1 MTLLGRIISFYST
14 CVLSLCA
21 ATVLWFGWRPSPIQP
36 VVLVVILYLVPPLT
50 FRLHRIFFPI
60 RKSLSNLSD
69 RKYSPW
75 WGAHQ
80 IQLVYIAIPQ
90 LEAALRLA
98 PGLYSAWLRLW
109 GSRIGRRVYWTPNV
123 EITDRHL
130 LDIGDHVVCGHKCKF
145 LGHAIK
151 PSGQKMALYTRS
163 IKVGNDVFIG
173 AGSRIGP
180 GAVIADG
187 TFLPVLT
194 DVHINQV
201 VECAPCS
208 EQPVTF

>member
-1 MTLLGRIISFYST
+1 
-14 CVLSLCA
+14 
-21 ATVLWFGWRPSPIQP
+21 
-36 VVLVVILYLVPPLT
+36 
-50 FRLHRIFFPI
+50 
-60 RKSLSNLSD
+60 
-69 RKYSPW
+69 
-75 WGAHQ
+75 
-80 IQLVYIAIPQ
+80 
-90 LEAALRLA
+90 
-98 PGLYSAWLRLW
+98 
-109 GSRIGRRVYWTPNV
+109 V

-130 LDIGDHVVCGHKCKF
+130 LNIGDHVVCGHKCKF

-151 PSGQKMALYTRS
+151 PSGQKMTLYTRT
-163 IKVGNDVFIG
+163 IKIGDEVFIG

-201 VECAPCS
+201 VESTSCS